1 VATLSGHPLGQLNDG
16 DGNSGSEVFYFSGGP
31 SPMPIPIPLFIN
43 PRTVASTNNNF
54 NFAYRA
60 RSVNSNFVTSEPQ
73 DEGRPKDRI
82 GSMAGDSEHKQFSHT
97 LHSEQ
102 REWHCRRVAK
112 N

>member
-1 VATLSGHPLGQLNDG
+1 
-16 DGNSGSEVFYFSGGP
+16 
-31 SPMPIPIPLFIN
+31 MPIPIPLFIT

-73 DEGRPKDRI
+73 AEGRPKDRI